1 MAEQLAP
8 LEAFQKYAALGPDFL
23 TWMLVRVLETDL
35 PGPPS
40 ELALKVDIQGPLL
53 FASEGGEARKVTLA
67 GEEAASAPEV
77 HAALRQGKRLVRAK
91 LLFTAHEDIWAFTL
105 DAETFDVKSA
115 KLPVPTIA
123 DANQYIQ
130 MRIESLSRLYHLL
143 DELYEQF
150 LALRLDPVA
159 WKSEAAR
166 WKKIAKAPS

>member
-23 TWMLVRVLETDL
+23 TWILVRVLDTDL

-40 ELALKVDIQGPLL
+40 EPGLKVDIQGPLL
-53 FASEGGEARKVTLA
+53 FASEGGEARKVTLS

-77 HAALRQGKRLVRAK
+77 QSALRQGKRLMRAK
-91 LLFTAHEDIWAFTL
+91 LLFTAVEDTWAFTL

-115 KLPVPTIA
+115 KVPVPMIP
-123 DANQYIQ
+123 DMNQYIQ
-130 MRIESLSRLYHLL
+130 MRIESLSRVYHLL

-150 LALRLDPVA
+150 LSLRLDPAA

-166 WKKIAKAPS
+166 WKKIAKASS